1 MHHDRSAR
9 YVERSARSNVKMSA
23 NIAKNSACHIKL
35 VERQARAIEKIRS
48 WKGRSAREKLVARKS
63 PLGSRVNEYGPR
75 AREISPHIVNKRPAR
90 TKRSSNDRQRSVG
103 DRKRSVEK
111 SQLGHH
117 HYYHHI
123 MLSLFS
129 VL

>member
-48 WKGRSAREKLVARKS
+48 WKGRSAREKLVAMES
-63 PLGSRVNEYGPR
+63 PLGPRVNEYGPR
-75 AREISPHIVNKRPAR
+75 ARERSPHIVDKRPVE
-90 TKRSSNDRQRSVG
+90 TKRSASGERSFG
-103 DRKRSVEK
+103 DRKRSVKKVRCVNHHFCHHRLK
-111 SQLGHH
+111 SC
-117 HYYHHI
+117 
-123 MLSLFS
+123 S